1 MKRIKIFNKKLV
13 KIFLILIF
21 LSMLILNY
29 LTPILAD
36 DYSYSIAYD
45 YTRILKEKIYLPGF
59 LLTRNLY
66 FFKEIPPAPV
76 SKPLVPYISEDITG
90 GSDLDSTYINREINI
105 ITIQSECFK
114 TLIPSS

>member
-36 DYSYSIAYD
+36 DYSYSI
-45 YTRILKEKIYLPGF
+45 ESV
-59 LLTRNLY
+59 RNSY
-66 FFKEIPPAPV
+66 NG
-76 SKPLVPYISEDITG
+76 SGNITTN
-90 GSDLDSTYINREINI
+90 LDSSDSGVRPVIWID
-105 ITIQSECFK
+105 FK
-114 TLIPSS
+114 R